1 MISPPPGDSVLR
13 LYELRL
19 DNGRSVSPYVWRIR
33 YVLAHKGLDC
43 EQVPLGFTEIAP
55 RFDGRFK
62 TVPVLQHGETLMAES
77 WDIAKYLDET
87 FSGKPVF
94 SSPGEFQS
102 IRLFDYWFTLEVS
115 KRLIGMYV
123 LDIHNAARP
132 EDRSYYRASREARF
146 GGRKLEEIAAGRE
159 SRLPALREAL
169 EPLRLQLSLAP
180 FLGGA
185 SPSYADY
192 IAWSAFQWVGSIAT
206 LPPLARDDA
215 LRPWFERG
223 FEGRGPEFHDPRL
236 HPLFE

>member
-1 MISPPPGDSVLR
+1 VKSSSPGDPVLR

-19 DNGRSVSPYVWRIR
+19 DNGRSLSPYVWRIR

-43 EQVPLGFTEIAP
+43 EQVLLGFTEIAP

-62 TVPVLQHGETLMAES
+62 TVPVLQHGDTLMAES

-87 FSGKPVF
+87 FPGKPVF
-94 SSPGEFQS
+94 SSPGEIQA
-102 IRLFDYWFTLEVS
+102 IRLFDHWFALEVS

-123 LDIHNAARP
+123 LDIHDAARP
-132 EDRSYYRASREARF
+132 EDRAYFRASREARF
-146 GGRKLEEIAAGRE
+146 AGRKLEEIVAGRE

-169 EPLRLQLSLAP
+169 QPLRQQLKDGP
-180 FLGGA
+180 FLGGS

-192 IAWSAFQWVGSIAT
+192 IAWSAFQWVGSVAT
-206 LPPLARDDA
+206 LAPLAKDDA

-223 FEGRGPEFHDPRL
+223 FEQRGPQFQDPRL